1 MVKKLFIKQ
10 SLMGYALK
18 IAGLVVMAWGV
29 IQGIFSLVMMAQMGG
44 HMMNE
49 WGEIQYSSGMTGAT
63 LFAFVGIVATHFLY
77 GLLVIGFG
85 EVIDLLQKIY
95 FRLHPEAEQ
104 EWMEEQKEQE
114 ERNTTYPDG
123 DVPFW
128 VRSDLK
134 PFYEKK
140 ELAIKSI
147 EKTEDPY
154 VFKVNLEDRS
164 EYVAMGNEGPRIL
177 SDEETL
183 KYK

>member
-1 MVKKLFIKQ
+1 MKKLFIKQ

-29 IQGIFSLVMMAQMGG
+29 IQGIFSLVMMVQMGG
-44 HMMNE
+44 QMVNE
-49 WGEIQYSSGMTGAT
+49 WGEIQYTSGMTGAA

-104 EWMEEQKEQE
+104 EWVKEQE
-114 ERNTTYPDG
+114 EQQTITYPDG
-123 DVPFW
+123 DAPFW

-140 ELAIKSI
+140 GLAIKSI
-147 EKTEDPY
+147 EKTKDSY

-164 EYVAMGNEGPRIL
+164 DYVAMGNEGPRIL
-177 SDEETL
+177 SEEEAE
-183 KYK
+183 KYM